1 MHKRPYNDMGSDI
14 VTMAE
19 YFERMA
25 QDNRLIVIYRNGK
38 FNTMITFSI
47 CNDYKP
53 FCEKK
58 LFSYLPHDPNGNIC
72 YVEEM
77 ESKGWSRD
85 VLRQIEI
92 ALVSRYPQLEYAV
105 WYRPT
110 NNNDRKVIYKR
121 RFHEASL

>member
-1 MHKRPYNDMGSDI
+1 MGSII

-25 QDNRLIVIYRNGK
+25 QDNRLIVIYANRQ

-47 CNDYKP
+47 CDDYEP

-58 LFSYLPHDPNGNIC
+58 LFTYLPHKPDGKIC
-72 YVEEM
+72 YIEEM
-77 ESKGWSRD
+77 ESKTWNRD
-85 VLRQIEI
+85 IRKRLEEAI
-92 ALVSRYPQLEYAV
+92 VSRYPKVEYAV

-110 NNNDRKVIYKR
+110 NNNDRKVLYKR
-121 RFHEASL
+121 RLHETSL